1 MYPAATV
8 GGWGEVCP
16 ICGSVFLCVL
26 SVYWIGL
33 AVEEYTLFLCV
44 DVTGVL
50 NFVLKRFRLV
60 FDQLSQSASLHPTSP
75 SRSRLEYQMSR
86 LSLQYLEA
94 ITSFEDDY
102 LTLSVIG

>member
-1 MYPAATV
+1 M
-8 GGWGEVCP
+8 
-16 ICGSVFLCVL
+16 SVLCVL

-50 NFVLKRFRLV
+50 KFVLKRFRLV

-75 SRSRLEYQMSR
+75 RRSRLEYQMSR
-86 LSLQYLEA
+86 LSLQYPEA
-94 ITSFEDDY
+94 ITNFEDDY